1 MRKSLFKYPLV
12 LFLLFTVLFSQ
23 IPGKKFE
30 IVESIPSETNLD
42 NPQIRNTTQV
52 WLEMINS
59 AQKTID
65 IEQFYIANK
74 ENSDLEKVIQA
85 LEKKASQGV
94 KIRVI
99 AENNMAKTY
108 PGTIE
113 RLQKR
118 DNIETRIIS
127 VFNKK
132 HGVQHSKYFIVDKE
146 KVFIGSQNFDWR
158 ALEHIHETGLKIEHR
173 QYAQQMTQIF
183 ELDWQQSKTGKLRK
197 TEKYGQKTKHTLQI
211 NDEKIEFFPTASP
224 YFNMPQNFYADE
236 LAIIESINNAKE
248 SVAIQLLS
256 YSPSAYEDYYHKLD
270 NAIRRAAN
278 RSVKVKILLSDWCT
292 KEYEIPY
299 LKSLQVLPN
308 VDVKLSTIPQHTSGY
323 IPFARVEHC
332 KLMVIDDNVSWV
344 GTSNWKKN
352 YFYGSRN
359 LGLIVKSEQVNKTLK
374 NIFEKSWDSKYSNLI
389 DLTKEYEPKQYG
401 EK

>member
-1 MRKSLFKYPLV
+1 MRISLFKYPLV
-12 LFLLFTVLFSQ
+12 IFLLFTVLFSQ
-23 IPGKKFE
+23 IPEEKFE

-74 ENSDLEKVIQA
+74 KNSDLEKVIHA
-85 LEKKASQGV
+85 LEKKASHGV

-113 RLQKR
+113 RLQKN

-127 VFNKK
+127 VFNQK

-197 TEKYGQKTKHTLQI
+197 TQKYGQKTKHTIQI
-211 NDEKIEFFPTASP
+211 NNENIEFFPTASP

-236 LAIIESINNAKE
+236 LAIIESIDNAKE

-256 YSPSAYEDYYHKLD
+256 YSPSAYKDYYHKLD

-308 VDVKLSTIPQHTSGY
+308 VDVKLSTIPQHSSGY

-332 KLMVIDDNVSWV
+332 KFMVIDDNVSWV

-389 DLTKEYEPKQYG
+389 DITKEYEPKQYG